1 MMSTMKKMLRKCVHL
16 TQPGK
21 PGSTNSGM
29 SYSPGYRSRN
39 SGTPGR
45 VVTPRAARTMIP
57 AATMS
62 PPSPRP
68 TSLDHC
74 PSDFEPIMTGSFF
87 AAGFAEAAPA
97 EPDEADFAAGAGFA
111 DGPSAVFA
119 AGLAIGLRWAGWS
132 ADFAAG
138 LAIGLRWVG
147 WSAVFAAG
155 LPMGLRWV
163 GWSAVFAA
171 GLPMGLRWA
180 GFLSA
185 ASDFFSAPAAAAAP
199 VPAAAAPAAAPAPT
213 PPIPARRRCGFFWPE
228 SPPVGFASSAC
239 LSASV
244 DAA

>member
-97 EPDEADFAAGAGFA
+97 EPDEADFAAGADFA
-111 DGPSAVFA
+111 VGLSAVFA
-119 AGLAIGLRWAGWS
+119 AGLAI
-132 ADFAAG
+132 
-138 LAIGLRWVG
+138 
-147 WSAVFAAG
+147 
-155 LPMGLRWV
+155 
-163 GWSAVFAA
+163 
-171 GLPMGLRWA
+171 GLRWA

-185 ASDFFSAPAAAAAP
+185 ASDFFSAPAAAP

-228 SPPVGFASSAC
+228 SVPVGFASSAG
-239 LSASV
+239 LPASV